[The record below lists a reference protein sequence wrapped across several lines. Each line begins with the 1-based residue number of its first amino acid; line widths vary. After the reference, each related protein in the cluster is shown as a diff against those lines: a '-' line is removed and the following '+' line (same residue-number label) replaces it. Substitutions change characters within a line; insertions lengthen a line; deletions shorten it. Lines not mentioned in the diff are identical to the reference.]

1 MNTSQL
7 KSLYST
13 NKSAFNS
20 EEYQVLSIIKKLK
33 QIIDRDEMGGKWEDI
48 QNLTFWNE
56 CHRKIRLVKYYNMK
70 PSKQMEYK
78 RKIQNEN
85 RECAL
90 RCRGFDAEE
99 ATRKEFYDSDD
110 SDCEDDY

>member
-7 KSLYST
+7 KSLYNT
-13 NKSAFNS
+13 NKAAFRS
-20 EEYQVLSIIKKLK
+20 QEYRVECAIKQLK
-33 QIIDRDEMGGKWEDI
+33 KEIDSDETGGKWDDI
-48 QNLTFWNE
+48 QNLIFWNE

>member
-7 KSLYST
+7 KSLYNT
-13 NKSAFNS
+13 NQAAFRS
-20 EEYQVLSIIKKLK
+20 KEYQVLSIIKRLK
-33 QIIDRDEMGGKWEDI
+33 SDIDRGEMVTVKWENI

-56 CHRKIRLVKYYNMK
+56 CHRKIRLIKYYNMA

-78 RKIQNEN
+78 RKIIYEN
-85 RECAL
+85 RECAS

-99 ATRKEFYDSDD
+99 ATRKEFYDSD
-110 SDCEDDY
+110 CEDDY